1 MFAAF
6 KPEPES
12 RQSFETQRI
21 NKMGGEQPFAADA
34 RKRFLVQLAD
44 HRRDISLPLFF
55 HCGKSDTELTH
66 VVELAKINS
75 KLFLS
80 IQPMSKTKSYSLYLV
95 KPDIEDFEDVFTEP
109 AKEKIQAGDAV
120 LRESDDLGDKAIVYI
135 FPGPPKP
142 PSWLA
147 DINTVFDGAPAL
159 TNRSS
164 CAIVVFKHVDRV
176 FVTAFAHGWQYLD
189 DTKIESDFGLKVAI
203 NSLNDSKVKRIDS
216 SHLGEAIK
224 GVSQSAFQRDLQAF
238 GVDEALDLVRRIS
251 GRVEDDDF
259 ANSISGAT
267 GLKITREMEFVDL
280 PETAEEALTRSQSQ
294 DYQNT
299 GFYIID
305 KVRPILD
312 KLVLATLDQK
322 AVDLIKAGA
331 DNFELSMPGWSED
344 DVVYYGLY
352 GPGLKGR
359 FPDLLMSNYRDALDD
374 KLGELD
380 IEAIRKHGV
389 VAEFNNDAGVKKRWS
404 IKKAL
409 VGSVVEAGGLYAISE
424 GEWYRLDQQFKSDID
439 AAFVALK
446 EDWPDPPLII
456 IKKVSEDGKKSGF
469 ESELSYNE
477 RCAGEYGQVLLDQ
490 KILTVPATPYG
501 KFEACDL
508 LDIESKRLI
517 HVKKSSRQSSV
528 LSHFFKQGSNSAR
541 ILKTIPEARV
551 ALVEMVRDLTDDPT
565 ANALEAA
572 MGDAMIGWKVE
583 FHIVDAPRNDGTF
596 MIPFFSRITLRDESR
611 TLKGMAYDVSL
622 RFVPT
627 SPA

>member
-1 MFAAF
+1 LWTFQ
-6 KPEPES
+6 K
-12 RQSFETQRI
+12 QQ
-21 NKMGGEQPFAADA
+21 
-34 RKRFLVQLAD
+34 RKRLRA
-44 HRRDISLPLFF
+44 HSP
-55 HCGKSDTELTH
+55 
-66 VVELAKINS
+66 KI
-75 KLFLS
+75 
-80 IQPMSKTKSYSLYLV
+80 I
-95 KPDIEDFEDVFTEP
+95 
-109 AKEKIQAGDAV
+109 
-120 LRESDDLGDKAIVYI
+120 R
-135 FPGPPKP
+135 
-142 PSWLA
+142 
-147 DINTVFDGAPAL
+147 
-159 TNRSS
+159 
-164 CAIVVFKHVDRV
+164 
-176 FVTAFAHGWQYLD
+176 
-189 DTKIESDFGLKVAI
+189 
-203 NSLNDSKVKRIDS
+203 
-216 SHLGEAIK
+216 
-224 GVSQSAFQRDLQAF
+224 
-238 GVDEALDLVRRIS
+238 
-251 GRVEDDDF
+251 
-259 ANSISGAT
+259 
-267 GLKITREMEFVDL
+267 
-280 PETAEEALTRSQSQ
+280 
-294 DYQNT
+294 T

-312 KLVLATLDQK
+312 RLVLATLDQK

-380 IEAIRKHGV
+380 IESIRKHGV

-409 VGSVVEAGGLYAISE
+409 VGSVVEVGGLYAISE

-439 AAFVALK
+439 ATFVALK
-446 EDWPDPPLII
+446 EDWSDPPLII

-477 RCAGEYGQVLLDQ
+477 RCAGVYGQVLLDQ
-490 KILTVPATPYG
+490 KIITVPATPYG

-508 LDIESKRLI
+508 LDIEGKRLI

-551 ALVEMVRDLTDDPT
+551 ALVEMVRDMTDDPT

-572 MGDAMIGWKVE
+572 MGDAMIEWKVE

-611 TLKGMAYDVSL
+611 TLKGMAFDVSL

>member
-1 MFAAF
+1 M
-6 KPEPES
+6 P
-12 RQSFETQRI
+12 
-21 NKMGGEQPFAADA
+21 
-34 RKRFLVQLAD
+34 
-44 HRRDISLPLFF
+44 
-55 HCGKSDTELTH
+55 
-66 VVELAKINS
+66 
-75 KLFLS
+75 
-80 IQPMSKTKSYSLYLV
+80 KTKSYSLYLV
-95 KPDIEDFEDVFTEP
+95 KLDIENFEDVFTDT

-120 LRESDDLGDKAIVYI
+120 SSDSDGLGDEATVYI
-135 FPGPPKP
+135 FPSPPKP

-147 DINTVFDGAPAL
+147 DINTVFAGTPAL

-164 CAIVVFKHVDRV
+164 CAVVIFKHVDRI
-176 FVTAFAHGWQYLD
+176 FATAFAHGWQYLD

-203 NSLNDSKVKRIDS
+203 NSLDDSKVKRIDS

-267 GLKITREMEFVDL
+267 GLKITREMEFSDL
-280 PETAEEALTRSQSQ
+280 PETAGEALTRSQST

-312 KLVLATLDQK
+312 KVVLATLDQK
-322 AVDLIKAGA
+322 AVDVIKNGE

-359 FPDLLMSNYRDALDD
+359 FPDLLMSNYREAVGA
-374 KLGELD
+374 KLGDLD
-380 IEAIRKHGV
+380 VNAIQKHGII
-389 VAEFNNDAGVKKRWS
+389 AEFNNDAGVKKRWS
-404 IKKAL
+404 VKKAL
-409 VGSVVEAGGLYAISE
+409 VGSVIETGGLYAISE
-424 GEWYRLDQQFKSDID
+424 GEWYRLDEQFKTDVD
-439 AAFVALK
+439 AGFETLK
-446 EDWPDPPLII
+446 EDWPNPPLMI
-456 IKKVSEDGKKSGF
+456 IKKVSDDGKKTGY
-469 ESELSYNE
+469 ESELSYNK
-477 RCAGEYGQVLLDQ
+477 RCANEYGQVLLDQ
-490 KILTVPATPYG
+490 RILTVPAIPYG

-508 LDIESKRLI
+508 LDIEGKRLI

-541 ILKTIPEARV
+541 ILKTIPEARE
-551 ALVEMVRDLTDDPT
+551 ALVGNVRDLTDAAT
-565 ANALEAA
+565 ANDLEAA
-572 MGDAMIGWKVE
+572 IGDTMSGWKIE
-583 FHIVDAPRNDGTF
+583 FHIIDAPRNDGKF

-611 TLKGMAYDVSL
+611 NLKGMAFEVAL
-622 RFVPT
+622 RFIPT
-627 SPA
+627 PTA

>member
-1 MFAAF
+1 M
-6 KPEPES
+6 P
-12 RQSFETQRI
+12 
-21 NKMGGEQPFAADA
+21 
-34 RKRFLVQLAD
+34 
-44 HRRDISLPLFF
+44 
-55 HCGKSDTELTH
+55 
-66 VVELAKINS
+66 
-75 KLFLS
+75 
-80 IQPMSKTKSYSLYLV
+80 KTKSYSLYLV
-95 KPDIEDFEDVFTEP
+95 KLGIDDFDDIFTES

-120 LRESDDLGDKAIVYI
+120 MSDTNELGDKATVYI
-135 FPGPPKP
+135 FPSRPKP

-147 DINTVFDGAPAL
+147 DINTVFVGTPAL

-164 CAIVVFKHVDRV
+164 CAVVVFKHVDRV
-176 FVTAFAHGWQYLD
+176 FATAFAHGWQYLD

-203 NSLNDSKVKRIDS
+203 NSLDDSKVKRIDS
-216 SHLGEAIK
+216 SHLGEAMK

-238 GVDEALDLVRRIS
+238 GVDEALDLVRRIT
-251 GRVEDDDF
+251 GRIEDDEF

-267 GLKITREMEFVDL
+267 GLKITREMEFADL
-280 PETAEEALTRSQSQ
+280 PETAEEALTRSQST

-322 AVDLIKAGA
+322 AVDLIKGGA

-344 DVVYYGLY
+344 DVVYYGLF

-359 FPDLLMSNYRDALDD
+359 FPDLLMSNYRDALGA
-374 KLGELD
+374 KLSDLD
-380 IEAIRKHGV
+380 VDAIRKHGV
-389 VAEFNNDAGVKKRWS
+389 VAEFNNDAAVKKRWS
-404 IKKAL
+404 VKKAL
-409 VGSVVEAGGLYAISE
+409 VGSVVESGGLYAISE
-424 GEWYRLDQQFKSDID
+424 GEWYRLDQQFKTDVD
-439 AAFVALK
+439 AGFEALK
-446 EDWPDPPLII
+446 DDWPNPPLMI
-456 IKKVSEDGKKSGF
+456 IKKVSEDGKKIGF

-477 RCAGEYGQVLLDQ
+477 RCANEYHQVLLDQ
-490 KILTVPATPYG
+490 EILTVPATPYG

-508 LDIESKRLI
+508 LDIEGKRMI

-541 ILKTIPEARV
+541 ILKTIPEARAAMV
-551 ALVEMVRDLTDDPT
+551 DKVRDLTDDPT
-565 ANALEAA
+565 ADALEAA
-572 MGDAMIGWKVE
+572 MGEAMTGWKVE

-627 SPA
+627 PPA